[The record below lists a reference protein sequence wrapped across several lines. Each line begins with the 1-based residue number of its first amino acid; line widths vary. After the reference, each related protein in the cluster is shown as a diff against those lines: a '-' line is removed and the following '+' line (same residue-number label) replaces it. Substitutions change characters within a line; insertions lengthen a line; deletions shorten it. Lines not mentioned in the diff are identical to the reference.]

1 MSLRFIRPEDR
12 RRSGGSGAGPGFGTD
27 WADTE
32 PACFRSEAFAEDLHP
47 EQDVGTQAQPP
58 RRFRPT
64 RLLRLGP
71 GWAPTFGVALVAALG
86 MGLGTGD

>member
-1 MSLRFIRPEDR
+1 MNLRFIRPEDR

-47 EQDVGTQAQPP
+47 DQGGMQARPP
-58 RRFRPT
+58 RRFKPN
-64 RLLRLGP
+64 RLLRRGR
-71 GWAPTFGVALVAALG
+71 GWVPVFGLALVAVL
-86 MGLGTGD
+86 GLGAGD